1 MWRPSKTTFE
11 KNNSC
16 AIANN
21 KYNEPSKIILVG
33 WVNKTLDQANQKI
46 ITLRFKIISIKSF
59 NLKAMDE
66 KTSYNNIYTI
76 VNANKEEG
84 MKRYQMKKNHIL
96 MEKNYTTI

>member
-1 MWRPSKTTFE
+1 M
-11 KNNSC
+11 
-16 AIANN
+16 NN

-33 WVNKTLDQANQKI
+33 WVNKTLYQVDQNF
-46 ITLRFKIISIKSF
+46 ITLKFITISIWSF

-84 MKRYQMKKNHIL
+84 DEEVSN
-96 MEKNYTTI
+96 EKNTTF